1 MNDPKANNF
10 DVIWG
15 TAGAIPAAAENTAD
29 EKPAVEWPADEAWW
43 DAVLEGVPKRQVR
56 EREPGECP
64 VLYMFELFPLVR
76 TN

>member
-1 MNDPKANNF
+1 MKASTANMTETQAETSPTEALSEVESDAARWKALLHDPEF
-10 DVIWG
+10 M
-15 TAGAIPAAAENTAD
+15 
-29 EKPAVEWPADEAWW
+29 
-43 DAVLEGVPKRQVR
+43 DALLAGVPKRPFR